1 MWRGKREGER
11 GNSGVWKRWV
21 KASLASSPDAPVADT
36 LTEGLGLPLLACE
49 AGIAVPASRRDVH
62 EGECVAQFAERKS
75 SKGHCGN
82 DEGDDGFWPAIVFSA
97 YHGGVFCL
105 FVCF

>member
-36 LTEGLGLPLLACE
+36 LTEGLGLPLLTCE
-49 AGIAVPASRRDVH
+49 TGIAVPASRRGVR

-75 SKGHCGN
+75 SKGHSLPGMMK
-82 DEGDDGFWPAIVFSA
+82 ATMVF
-97 YHGGVFCL
+97 GQR
-105 FVCF
+105 

>member
-1 MWRGKREGER
+1 M
-11 GNSGVWKRWV
+11 

-36 LTEGLGLPLLACE
+36 LKGGLGLPLLTCE
-49 AGIAVPASRRDVH
+49 TGIAVPASRRGVR
-62 EGECVAQFAERKS
+62 EGECVAQFAAEEKL
-75 SKGHCGN
+75 KGHCGN

-105 FVCF
+105 FACF